1 MSDYTPE
8 EIEAAAK
15 AIHDTV
21 EAQYV
26 KAGMRLTWGSKQQ
39 DPTTRECY
47 REQARAALAAADNDA
62 RERGIARVDT
72 QTTVDIDAIAGRY
85 DAAFRDRDRQSAA
98 AWGSARDVPGLV
110 AEVARLEA
118 DLTVA
123 VHEAMDARAKLAGHY
138 CGGRD
143 KA

>member
-1 MSDYTPE
+1 MSDYTLE

-47 REQARAALAAADNDA
+47 REQARAALATADNAEVQRLIDEELA
-62 RERGIARVDT
+62 PISAERDEV
-72 QTTVDIDAIAGRY
+72 
-85 DAAFRDRDRQSAA
+85 
-98 AWGSARDVPGLV
+98 L
-110 AEVARLEA
+110 AEVARLEDWLAVASREAVDARAAFEKERHENQLLEA

-123 VHEAMDARAKLAGHY
+123 VHEAIVARAKLAGHY

>member
-1 MSDYTPE
+1 MRTHGIPQGADMSDYTPE

-39 DPTTRECY
+39 GPTTRECY

-72 QTTVDIDAIAGRY
+72 QNEATIEQLAQE
-85 DAAFRDRDRQSAA
+85 AFWSDD
-98 AWGSARDVPGLV
+98 
-110 AEVARLEA
+110 
-118 DLTVA
+118 
-123 VHEAMDARAKLAGHY
+123 LAGHHKPGPLVY
-138 CGGRD
+138 SPYTWENIPE
-143 KA
+143 

>member
-1 MSDYTPE
+1 MTPSSTAALYENAGPHRGADMSDYTPE

-21 EAQYV
+21 EAQCV

-62 RERGIARVDT
+62 RVRGIARVDT
-72 QTTVDIDAIAGRY
+72 QNEATIE
-85 DAAFRDRDRQSAA
+85 Q
-98 AWGSARDVPGLV
+98 
-110 AEVARLEA
+110 ARLEA

-123 VHEAMDARAKLAGHY
+123 VHEATVARARVAGHY

-143 KA
+143 KEAK

>member
-26 KAGMRLTWGSKQQ
+26 KAGMRLTRGSKQQ

-47 REQARAALAAADNDA
+47 REQARAALAATSA
-62 RERGIARVDT
+62 ERDEA
-72 QTTVDIDAIAGRY
+72 
-85 DAAFRDRDRQSAA
+85 
-98 AWGSARDVPGLV
+98 V

-118 DLTVA
+118 DLTIA
-123 VHEAMDARAKLAGHY
+123 VHEAMEARTKLAGHY

-143 KA
+143 KEAK

>member
-47 REQARAALAAADNDA
+47 REQARAALAAAA
-62 RERGIARVDT
+62 
-72 QTTVDIDAIAGRY
+72 
-85 DAAFRDRDRQSAA
+85 
-98 AWGSARDVPGLV
+98 ARDEAL

-123 VHEAMDARAKLAGHY
+123 VHEATVARAKLAGHY